1 VASAGIFGDKDQA
14 IPLPNIHQFKA
25 GVLFNDRFYKRK
37 EVPVAY
43 IKNNILLS

>member
-25 GVLFNDRFYKRK
+25 GVLFNDRFYKQ